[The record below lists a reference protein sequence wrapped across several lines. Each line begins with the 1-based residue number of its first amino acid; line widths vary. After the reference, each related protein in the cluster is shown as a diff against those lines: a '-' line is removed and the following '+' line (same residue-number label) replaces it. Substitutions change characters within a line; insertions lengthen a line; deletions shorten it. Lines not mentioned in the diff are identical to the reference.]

1 MTFRNSCGKFILF
14 SYSTICSSF
23 LFYPTQ
29 ERCPVLSGPVCGHS
43 GVVEKVL
50 AGLAW
55 ITNEDK
61 RLACFRIYS
70 P

>member
-1 MTFRNSCGKFILF
+1 MTFRNSCGTLILF

-29 ERCPVLSGPVCGHS
+29 ERYPVFSGPVCGHS

-50 AGLAW
+50 AGLASS
-55 ITNEDK
+55 
-61 RLACFRIYS
+61 YS
-70 P
+70 VSLEGQ